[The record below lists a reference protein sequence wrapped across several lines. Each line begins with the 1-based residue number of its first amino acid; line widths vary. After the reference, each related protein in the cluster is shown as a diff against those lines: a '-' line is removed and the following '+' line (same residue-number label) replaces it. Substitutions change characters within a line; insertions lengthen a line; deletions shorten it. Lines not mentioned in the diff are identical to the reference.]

1 MTEPGVKRLQ
11 DRKTIEDMR
20 ARLTLLMLIISLAA
34 ANAQPDKRIANTPAV
49 NYDWQAGYV
58 NITEI
63 VGGPGLSATAYPYS
77 KYYFGIT
84 TVNGY
89 QFTRNIKAGIGLGI
103 HMHNEATLFP
113 VYIDARYSFSAQE
126 WVPFIAAAGG
136 LALNFS
142 DVESRTWIFL
152 NPSAGVRYV
161 AANRMAV
168 TFSAGL
174 MSMAGEGTRHSF
186 ISFKAG
192 MEFRSKKSY

>member
-1 MTEPGVKRLQ
+1 
-11 DRKTIEDMR
+11 MR
-20 ARLTLLMLIISLAA
+20 SKLTLLLLIISLAA
-34 ANAQPDKRIANTPAV
+34 AMAQPDRRIAKNPAI

-58 NITEI
+58 NIVEI
-63 VGGPGLSATAYPYS
+63 VGGPGLSATEYPYS
-77 KYYFGIT
+77 KYFFGIT

-89 QFTRNIKAGIGLGI
+89 QFTRNIKAGVGLGI
-103 HMHNEATLFP
+103 HMHNDATLFP
-113 VYIDARYSFSAQE
+113 AYIDARYTFSAQE

-142 DVESRTWIFL
+142 NLENQTWIFL

-192 MEFRSKKSY
+192 MEFKSRKSF